1 MESFMHAF
9 IGLWK
14 VFRLLPSAWL
24 LLLQFS
30 ILILF
35 VVMNHSATYRTLIW
49 ILGVLVLLVI
59 AKVIR
64 QTPMFTI
71 LGLGFV
77 GGAVVFSLLNL
88 LGPQHVMIQVIAHAF
103 EAAAYFSAAYGLLRY
118 MFDDRYLTKDE
129 LFAAGAVFTLIAW
142 GFAFLYSIC
151 QLLIPSSFQN
161 PNIVGTQPWFDLLFL
176 SFSLQSATGLSDLM
190 PVSAPAR
197 VLAMLQMFCGVMYL
211 ALIVSRLIALQY
223 IAHLPN
229 RDRSKPE

>member
-1 MESFMHAF
+1 MQVL
-9 IGLWK
+9 IDVWK

-24 LLLQFS
+24 ILLQFI
-30 ILILF
+30 ILILSIS
-35 VVMNHSATYRTLIW
+35 VNYSMTYRTITW
-49 ILGVLVLLVI
+49 VLGVLVLLVI

-71 LGLGFV
+71 LGLSFV
-77 GGAVVFSLLNL
+77 GGAVLFSLLML
-88 LGPQHVMIQVIAHAF
+88 LGFDHLMIQVIAHGF

-118 MFDDRYLTKDE
+118 MFEDRYLTRDE
-129 LFAAGAVFTLIAW
+129 MFAAGAVFTLLAW

-151 QLLIPSSFQN
+151 QILVPDSFQN
-161 PNIVGTQPWFDLLFL
+161 PNMSGVQTWLNLLFL

-190 PVSAPAR
+190 PMSAPAR

-211 ALIVSRLIALQY
+211 ALIVSRLISLQY

-229 RDRSKPE
+229 NDQEHK